1 MNIRTSSSSCN
12 WWPDAAT
19 LSGFTGSARPQA
31 YPSRPIRLI
40 VGFSAGGS
48 ADIVAR
54 MIAQWLSD
62 RLGQPVIV
70 ENRTGAASN
79 LAAELVARRRRTVTR
94 CCSHSP

>member
-1 MNIRTSSSSCN
+1 MSILRRRFLQL
-12 WWPDAAT
+12 AAGAAIF
-19 LSGFTGSARPQA
+19 SGFTGPARAQA

-54 MIAQWLSD
+54 MVAQWLSD

-79 LAAELVARRRRTVTR
+79 LAAEFGGAFGAGRLHAVVR
-94 CCSHSP
+94 H